1 MRLNNLKPGAGSKSA
16 RHRVGRGIG
25 SGWGKTAGRG
35 HKGQRARAGGFHK
48 VGFEGGQMPLH
59 RRLPKR
65 GFTSLSRRFVEAVR
79 LGELEKL
86 GADEIDLMVLKQA
99 GIVSALALDARVIK
113 SGELKRKVM
122 VRGIGVT
129 KGAKA
134 AIEAAGGKVA
144 EVAKAAE
151 PNPKAEAAK
160 KRAAALKA
168 KLAELAAKPAEAKAK
183 PAEGKAKPAEQKAK
197 STEPKAKPEKA
208 KGGDTKS

>member
-1 MRLNNLKPGAGSKSA
+1 MRLNNLKPAPGSKSA

-35 HKGQRARAGGFHK
+35 HKGQKSRAGGFHK

-65 GFTSLSRRFVEAVR
+65 GFTSMSRRYVEVVR
-79 LGELEKL
+79 LHELHKL

-99 GIVSALALDARVIK
+99 GVVSALAIDARVIA
-113 SGELKRKVM
+113 SGEISRKVS

-134 AIEAAGGKVA
+134 AIEAAGGSVA
-144 EVAKAAE
+144 VAAAE
-151 PNPKAEAAK
+151 KPAGRKQARLAERRKARDAAI
-160 KRAAALKA
+160 AAAGQA
-168 KLAELAAKPAEAKAK
+168 PAEAKA
-183 PAEGKAKPAEQKAK
+183 AAKPAQK
-197 STEPKAKPEKA
+197 KADQPASKKADKPASK
-208 KGGDTKS
+208 